1 MNIRIKVTST
11 IIGLIVLSI
20 AISCTFIYF
29 NTSQVLEDQI
39 GGSML
44 SVTISENGN
53 ISTEIEKGE
62 ALPRYLSANKE
73 IVEFLTSPGTDDTS
87 RENAIKIL
95 RNTLNKDRYE
105 HIFVVDKNGV
115 IVADTDSNMI
125 GKDINSRDYT
135 KQTLSTKQP
144 QISETIK
151 SISTGAMIIVFT
163 SPVID
168 PNTSNIIGF
177 VGTSVFTGSLSDNI
191 KKMKVSGTE
200 SSYAYLVD
208 KSGNMIYHPN
218 MSKIGKQVD
227 NNQIKEVVKRLQK
240 GEKVDSAVAN
250 YNYEGSEKIAAY
262 SVIPQT
268 GWTLVLT
275 GDINDVLS
283 PVYTMTM
290 RILLIGILIVVL
302 ASLIGFFITR
312 QISKPI
318 VKVTALINQTAQLSL
333 VYDDTFDVL
342 TRSKDETGVMARAM
356 SEMRAALRDMAKHL
370 LDSSKEIHNN
380 AEKLKE
386 ITERV
391 HENSN
396 DNSATTEQLSAGM
409 EEAAASSEEISASV
423 DQVGLN
429 IDNIADR
436 TKRGLELSIEII
448 RRADNLK
455 KDAVASKQNADTV
468 YTDVKEKMEY
478 ALEQSKT
485 VDQVK
490 VLAGSILA
498 IADQTNLLS
507 LNAAIEAA
515 RAGDAGKGFSVVADE
530 IRKLA
535 EESSKTA
542 ADIQKIVKNV
552 NAAVGDMTSSSLK
565 VLEFMDNDVA
575 NDYEKFIKVSERYN
589 LDASAVNEMMTQISQ
604 STEELSITMNDIEK
618 AVSEVTVTVNE
629 ESKGIADIAIK
640 TADTV
645 ELTDE
650 VEKSAKVSI
659 DYANKLQE
667 IVNKFKL

>member
-1 MNIRIKVTST
+1 
-11 IIGLIVLSI
+11 
-20 AISCTFIYF
+20 
-29 NTSQVLEDQI
+29 
-39 GGSML
+39 ML
-44 SVTISENGN
+44 SVTISENSN
-53 ISTEIEKGE
+53 ISTEIEKEE

-73 IVEFLTSPGTDDTS
+73 IVEFLTSSGTDNTS
-87 RENAIKIL
+87 RDNAVKIL

-105 HIFVVDKNGV
+105 HIFAADKHGV

-125 GKDINSRDYT
+125 GKDINSRDYA

-177 VGTSVFTGSLSDNI
+177 VGTSVLTDSLSDNV
-191 KKMKVSGTE
+191 KAMKVSGTE
-200 SSYAYLVD
+200 SSYACLVD
-208 KSGNMIYHPN
+208 KTGNMIYHPTA
-218 MSKIGKQVD
+218 SKIGKQVD
-227 NNQIKEVVKRLQK
+227 NSQIKEVVNKLQK
-240 GEKVDSAVAN
+240 GQKIESAIVK

-283 PVYTMTM
+283 PVYTMTI
-290 RILLIGILIVVL
+290 RILLIGVLIIVL

-342 TRSKDETGVMARAM
+342 TRSKDETGDMARAM

-386 ITERV
+386 ITDRV

-429 IDNIADR
+429 VDNIADR
-436 TKRGLELSIEII
+436 TKRGLGLSIEII
-448 RRADNLK
+448 QRADNLK
-455 KDAVASKQNADTV
+455 KDAVTSKQNADTV

-478 ALEQSKT
+478 ALEQSKA
-485 VDQVK
+485 VEQVK

-552 NAAVGDMTSSSLK
+552 NTAVGDMTSSSLK
-565 VLEFMDNDVA
+565 VLEFLDNDVA
-575 NDYEKFIKVSERYN
+575 KDYEKFIKVSEQYHQ
-589 LDASAVNEMMTQISQ
+589 DASAVNEMMNQISR
-604 STEELSITMNDIEK
+604 STEELSVTMNDIEK

-640 TADTV
+640 TANTV

-667 IVNKFKL
+667 IVSKFKL